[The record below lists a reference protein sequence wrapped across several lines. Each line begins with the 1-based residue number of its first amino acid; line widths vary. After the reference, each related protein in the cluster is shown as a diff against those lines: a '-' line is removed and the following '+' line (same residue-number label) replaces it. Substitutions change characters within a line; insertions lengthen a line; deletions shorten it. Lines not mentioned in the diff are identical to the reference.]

1 MNPAPTNLT
10 LTRRLNV
17 ALIAMFGVLLWLP
30 TLDTF
35 FHFDYTP
42 ALDEKRV
49 PAQLPYL
56 KSFPGGLKE
65 YIVGLEACFNDH
77 FGCRNQLIRWQM
89 DWRQALRSAGDNA
102 HDVII
107 GSDGWLFISQN
118 QMVEHYRGM
127 RQFAPQNLS
136 GWQALLE
143 HRRDWLARRG
153 IKYVFVVAPD
163 KHSIYSE
170 YLPAWMTKLRPETKL
185 DQFCIYMRAHS
196 NVEVI
201 DLRPA
206 LRDARRIAPTY
217 FKTDTHWNA
226 FGGFVACQ
234 EIVKKLPGLE
244 PLSLDSFELGKAA
257 APGGDLAIML
267 GLKTTEENAVSLT
280 PKPGL
285 PALEMSSKDLVKHPE
300 YRGPSFTKNSGGKG
314 AALLFCDSFGTALI
328 PFLGWHFGKVTHL
341 RKDTL
346 DARWIEQEKPDVV
359 ISEMVEREFNTMDPI
374 FLKAEEAL
382 P

>member
-1 MNPAPTNLT
+1 MNPAPAHLT
-10 LTRRLNV
+10 LTHRLNV
-17 ALIAMFGVLLWLP
+17 TLIVMFGVLLWLP

-35 FHFDYTP
+35 FHIDHTP
-42 ALDEKRV
+42 AINENRV
-49 PAQLPYL
+49 SAQLPFL
-56 KSFPGGLKE
+56 KSFPDGLKE
-65 YIVGLEACFNDH
+65 YLVGLEACFNDH

-89 DWRQALRSAGDNA
+89 DWRQSIRAAGENA
-102 HDVII
+102 HEIII
-107 GSDGWLFISQN
+107 GRDGWLFIAQN
-118 QMVEHYRGM
+118 QMVEHYRGV
-127 RQFAPQNLS
+127 RQFTPQNLHD
-136 GWQALLE
+136 WQALLE
-143 HRRDWLARRG
+143 HRRDWLARRR

-185 DQFCIYMRAHS
+185 DQLCIYMRVHS
-196 NVEVI
+196 NVEVV

-206 LRDARRIAPTY
+206 LLDARRIAPTY
-217 FKTDTHWNA
+217 LKTDTHWNA

-234 EIVKKLPGLE
+234 AIVKRLPGLE
-244 PLSLDSFELGKAA
+244 PLSLDSFELGKTAGPA
-257 APGGDLAIML
+257 GDLAIML
-267 GLKTTEENAVSLT
+267 GLKTTEENTVSLT

-285 PALEMSSKDLVKHPE
+285 PSLEMSVKDLAKHPE
-300 YRGPSFTKNSGGKG
+300 YRGPSSTINSREKG

-328 PFLGWHFGKVTHL
+328 PFLGYHFGKVTHL

-359 ISEMVEREFNTMDPI
+359 ISEMVEREFNTMDPNY
-374 FLKAEEAL
+374 LKTEEAL